1 MSVNI
6 FLPGKKQEMV
16 HGKIHRQ
23 PKVLYADGE
32 EGMSCAEWLL
42 EHRTC
47 YAQAW
52 PRTNQVLTPNWT
64 KKALQYSFIIFQFLY
79 SETQAYKSN
88 LTDQEGKGRVQMS
101 FYCSLS

>member
-23 PKVLYADGE
+23 PKGLYADGE

-47 YAQAW
+47 YAQA
-52 PRTNQVLTPNWT
+52 
-64 KKALQYSFIIFQFLY
+64 
-79 SETQAYKSN
+79 
-88 LTDQEGKGRVQMS
+88 
-101 FYCSLS
+101 